1 MGQTQSYPNFRW
13 FVLLALVV
21 ATAAST
27 ILMIA
32 PAPLMGEVAHSLSI
46 DPGMAT
52 GIVMGL
58 WNILGATS
66 CLVAGFLVDRFG
78 VNKLMIAGCIIFI
91 VPTLFFPMAG
101 KNLGLIILLRAIQA
115 CGVGPV
121 TSILGPL
128 AATWFPENQRGAVAG
143 IQGVATSAGVGL
155 GFAIAPK
162 TFMATHSWLATMGWM
177 TIAPVIAL
185 ILCAAIPFG
194 PKPPAFQDE
203 MDETAKA
210 EAQGAFAK
218 ALKTPTTWFLI
229 ACVFISCWF
238 FTGTNDLTPGYIA
251 INAPTGLGYGPVVA
265 GKLMGIYQL
274 FFMVG
279 GFLVGALFTKV
290 FKGSA
295 RAAVGIG
302 FLVSAAT
309 ICTIMLPS
317 VYSSVGNLAKVLPLA
332 AFFAAWIMP
341 SAMAFIA
348 INYHHSI
355 VGRVTGLAFGIGLYA
370 GIPGIIVG
378 SALLTKTGNYH
389 ASITLVTCV
398 AVLGAV
404 LSQFIRPLVK
414 RAKVQAPALEA

>member
-1 MGQTQSYPNFRW
+1 MEQARSYPNFRW

-27 ILMIA
+27 VLMIA
-32 PAPLMGEVAHSLSI
+32 PAPLMGEVAHHLHLH
-46 DPGMAT
+46 PGAAT
-52 GIVMGL
+52 GIIMGI

-91 VPTLFFPMAG
+91 IPTLLFPFAG
-101 KNLGLIILLRAIQA
+101 DNLKLIILLRAIQA

-128 AATWFPENQRGAVAG
+128 AATWFPVDQRGAVAG
-143 IQGVATSAGVGL
+143 IQGVATSGGVL
-155 GFAIAPK
+155 IGFLVSPK

-177 TIAPVIAL
+177 TIAPIIAL
-185 ILCAAIPFG
+185 ILCVAIPFG

-203 MDETAKA
+203 LDEAGKQ

-218 ALKTPTTWFLI
+218 ALKTPTTWLLI

-251 INAPTGLGYGPVVA
+251 IAKPTGLGYGPVTA
-265 GKLMGIYQL
+265 GKLMGIYQI
-274 FFMVG
+274 FFMIG

-295 RAAVGIG
+295 RAAMGIG
-302 FLVSAAT
+302 FLVSALV
-309 ICTIMLPS
+309 ICTIMLPG
-317 VYSSVGNLAKVLPLA
+317 VYQSVGTLGAVLPLA
-332 AFFAAWIMP
+332 AFFAAWVMP
-341 SAMAFIA
+341 SAMAFIS

-378 SALLTKTGNYH
+378 SSLLTKTGNYH

-404 LSQFIRPLVK
+404 LAQFIKPLLK
-414 RAKVQAPALEA
+414 KA